1 MTRALGFIRDVL
13 VFAALISPIYL
24 AVQWGLS

>member
-1 MTRALGFIRDVL
+1 MNRALGFIRDVL

-24 AVQWGLS
+24 AAKWGLS